1 MELKEM
7 QDDISPQLVG
17 VDDQTMLRDV
27 YRLLLDNNHTTAELL
42 EDLGRTAFSSARRKQ
57 NSASKRVKIS
67 EEVTVFPDYP
77 IEQLDLPLAVTLL
90 YYAAIADTPLKS
102 VNSLLYLFELLGE
115 PAPSPARG
123 NLLYEEGMQQRK
135 NSAKWREEQKTQ
147 LEEKE
152 LRECTF
158 KPTISDSAKEI
169 APKGLT
175 TFMERC
181 LEWKHTAALRLQKK
195 AAQDSINRGEDEWM
209 IQWKMGERSR
219 QLLEEFKKKGRIW
232 PKLWEPKSPNRAI
245 AAPSS
250 FSFIAAAAG
259 DHLTPGAAQAVLTNT
274 TEQHESDILE
284 KPFFHPV
291 TCASVDEKIAL
302 LQHMGEDETTDTAGM
317 SEKSDQSRRSLLN
330 SYLQRVESDKMRR
343 EEKLEKLRIHYAKLA
358 NEQKYEKKTGQPLFE
373 PNALPTVVKDGVR
386 VSFNEL
392 NGEEQRLL
400 IKKLRQQHQEYV
412 LARYFRDERE
422 RREGKQQ
429 RQRGPDE
436 VVADLLGQEKKRQS
450 HAEDESTTEES
461 FHPKISARTRKI
473 VSKKIWTPVY
483 ERPLPKRTSQASESP
498 SPYSPNTKSLDAC
511 FQRVLA
517 RSMEWVQRRNQR
529 VQSARLA
536 LEEKALAECRF
547 QPKLDGSFD
556 VSSIGGSS
564 VHSRIVDQDA
574 LVANAEARI
583 YTELGLLRSQA
594 ALRDAAFIGGVRE
607 PLSAVTL
614 ASAPRPSRSSV
625 ERYARSLSAL
635 GSPEYSWGNLSRRC
649 GAGRGTATTSVD
661 DSSDFY
667 EIHDNEDDFSGDTDE
682 VQGLADSWA
691 HLDAQTDSILK
702 NCRYY

>member
-1 MELKEM
+1 MEPKEM
-7 QDDISPQLVG
+7 QDYNSPQMVG
-17 VDDQTMLRDV
+17 VDDHTMLRDV
-27 YRLLLDNNHTTAELL
+27 YRLLLDNSHTTAELL
-42 EDLGRTAFSSARRKQ
+42 EDLGRTAFSSAWKEQ
-57 NSASKRVKIS
+57 DSASKRVKIS
-67 EEVTVFPDYP
+67 EEVTIFPDYP
-77 IEQLDLPLAVTLL
+77 VEQLDLPPAVTLL
-90 YYAAIADTPLKS
+90 YYAAIADAPVKS
-102 VNSLLYLFELLGE
+102 VTNLLYLFDLLGE
-115 PAPSPARG
+115 LAPSPARG
-123 NLLYEEGMQQRK
+123 NLLYEEGLQQRK
-135 NSAKWREEQKTQ
+135 NSAKWREEQKRQ

-152 LRECTF
+152 LKECTF

-219 QLLEEFKKKGRIW
+219 QLLDEFKKKGKRW

-250 FSFIAAAAG
+250 FSSIAAAAG
-259 DHLTPGAAQAVLTNT
+259 AHSAPGATQAVLTDAS
-274 TEQHESDILE
+274 EQHESDILE

-291 TCASVDEKIAL
+291 TCASVGEKIAL
-302 LQHMGEDETTDTAGM
+302 LQHMGEDERADSAGM
-317 SEKSDQSRRSLLN
+317 SEKSDQSRRSLLK

-343 EEKLEKLRIHYAKLA
+343 EEKLEKLRIYYAKLA

-392 NGEEQRLL
+392 DGEEQRLL

-422 RREGKQQ
+422 RREGKDQ
-429 RQRGPDE
+429 RRRAPDE
-436 VVADLLGQEKKRQS
+436 VVADLLDQEKKRQS
-450 HAEDESTTEES
+450 HAEDESTPEET
-461 FHPKISARTRKI
+461 FHPKISARTRRI
-473 VSKKIWTPVY
+473 VSKKQWTPVY
-483 ERPLPKRTSQASESP
+483 ERPLPKRTSQSSESP

-529 VQSARLA
+529 VQNARQA
-536 LEEKALAECRF
+536 LEEKSLAECRF
-547 QPKLDGSFD
+547 QPKVDGSLD
-556 VSSIGGSS
+556 VSSIGGGS
-564 VHSRIVDQDA
+564 VHSRIVDNDA

-583 YTELGLLRSQA
+583 CTELGLLRSQA

-607 PLSAVTL
+607 RLSAVAL

-625 ERYARSLSAL
+625 DRYARSLSAL
-635 GSPEYSWGNLSRRC
+635 GSPEYSWGNLSRRF
-649 GAGRGTATTSVD
+649 GAGRGTATTSVGE
-661 DSSDFY
+661 SSDFY
-667 EIHDNEDDFSGDTDE
+667 ESHDDDDGFSGDADD
-682 VQGLADSWA
+682 VQEIADSWA
-691 HLDAQTDSILK
+691 LLDAQTDSILK

>member
-1 MELKEM
+1 MA
-7 QDDISPQLVG
+7 G
-17 VDDQTMLRDV
+17 G
-27 YRLLLDNNHTTAELL
+27 AENA
-42 EDLGRTAFSSARRKQ
+42 T
-57 NSASKRVKIS
+57 
-67 EEVTVFPDYP
+67 
-77 IEQLDLPLAVTLL
+77 
-90 YYAAIADTPLKS
+90 
-102 VNSLLYLFELLGE
+102 
-115 PAPSPARG
+115 
-123 NLLYEEGMQQRK
+123 
-135 NSAKWREEQKTQ
+135 
-147 LEEKE
+147 EEKE

-219 QLLEEFKKKGRIW
+219 QLLEEFKKKGRRW

-259 DHLTPGAAQAVLTNT
+259 DQLTPGAAQAVLTNT

-436 VVADLLGQEKKRQS
+436 VVADLLARRRSGKAMLKMRAHQRRHFTQKSVHAQERSCLKKFGHLYMSDPCRNA
-450 HAEDESTTEES
+450 HLN
-461 FHPKISARTRKI
+461 HRK
-473 VSKKIWTPVY
+473 V
-483 ERPLPKRTSQASESP
+483 LPP
-498 SPYSPNTKSLDAC
+498 FTKHKVVGCVLPA
-511 FQRVLA
+511 VLA

-594 ALRDAAFIGGVRE
+594 PFATR
-607 PLSAVTL
+607 
-614 ASAPRPSRSSV
+614 RSSV
-625 ERYARSLSAL
+625 AYE
-635 GSPEYSWGNLSRRC
+635 SR
-649 GAGRGTATTSVD
+649 
-661 DSSDFY
+661 F
-667 EIHDNEDDFSGDTDE
+667 
-682 VQGLADSWA
+682 QP
-691 HLDAQTDSILK
+691 
-702 NCRYY
+702 

>member
-1 MELKEM
+1 M
-7 QDDISPQLVG
+7 QNDNSPQLVG

-42 EDLGRTAFSSARRKQ
+42 EELGRTAFSSAWRKQ
-57 NSASKRVKIS
+57 DSASKRVKIS

-90 YYAAIADTPLKS
+90 YYAAIADAPVKS

-135 NSAKWREEQKTQ
+135 NSAKWREEQKMQ

-219 QLLEEFKKKGRIW
+219 QLLEEFKKKGRRW

-274 TEQHESDILE
+274 TEQHGSDILE

-358 NEQKYEKKTGQPLFE
+358 NEKKYEKKTGQPLFE

-436 VVADLLGQEKKRQS
+436 VVADLLDQEKKRQS
-450 HAEDESTTEES
+450 NAENESTPEETFTQKS
-461 FHPKISARTRKI
+461 VHAQERSCLKNFGHLYMSDPCRNAHLNHRK
-473 VSKKIWTPVY
+473 V
-483 ERPLPKRTSQASESP
+483 LPP
-498 SPYSPNTKSLDAC
+498 SPQTQSRWMRASSAC
-511 FQRVLA
+511 
-517 RSMEWVQRRNQR
+517 WPVQWSGFSGAIS
-529 VQSARLA
+529 VC
-536 LEEKALAECRF
+536 KALVWLWRRRRWPSAGFSRIWMAASMYRLSVVVQCTQGLSTKMPLWQTPRQGFTQSWGFCVLRQPFATRRSSVACESRF
-547 QPKLDGSFD
+547 QP
-556 VSSIGGSS
+556 
-564 VHSRIVDQDA
+564 
-574 LVANAEARI
+574 
-583 YTELGLLRSQA
+583 
-594 ALRDAAFIGGVRE
+594 
-607 PLSAVTL
+607 
-614 ASAPRPSRSSV
+614 
-625 ERYARSLSAL
+625 
-635 GSPEYSWGNLSRRC
+635 
-649 GAGRGTATTSVD
+649 
-661 DSSDFY
+661 
-667 EIHDNEDDFSGDTDE
+667 
-682 VQGLADSWA
+682 
-691 HLDAQTDSILK
+691 
-702 NCRYY
+702 